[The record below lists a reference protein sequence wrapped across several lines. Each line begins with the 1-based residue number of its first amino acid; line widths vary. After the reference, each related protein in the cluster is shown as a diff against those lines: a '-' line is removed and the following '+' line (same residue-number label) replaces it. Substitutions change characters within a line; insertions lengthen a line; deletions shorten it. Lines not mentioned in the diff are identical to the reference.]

1 MGRMFRIITE
11 GGSEQRLHSPQ
22 QTVATNDRGNQTTMN
37 ALLNETIPF
46 VEVGGPEGVVT
57 SYSRTIHNLPPQTR
71 VNGMPAPA
79 PRVVNLPESASARV
93 LNLPM
98 PEQVRVVHAPVE
110 TIRVV
115 HAPAYA
121 EVREVA
127 MPQQVQHDPRKLSVS
142 LHKFAKPGL
151 RILTTEIAPEV
162 VTHHFPEHPVSAEY
176 RLVRDEIR
184 RTLDAGEHRVV
195 SFTSVGHA
203 SGTTTVLLNVAVAM
217 TQDRGT
223 RVLVVDANLSRP
235 SVAARLGAGDAPGVA
250 EVIAQ
255 SVPLAWAVQTTSIAG
270 LHVLAAGA
278 ATDQTLGLAVTE
290 LPRLIAQVKQWFD
303 VVLVDAGLWDS
314 LVGRNHNHVHAQHH
328 SLATTSDSVYLVARQ
343 SDLER
348 IEFQTLRSVVGTNLK
363 GYITTRQ

>member
-11 GGSEQRLHSPQ
+11 GTPEPRLPAPQ
-22 QTVATNDRGNQTTMN
+22 PSTAVHERGNRTTMN
-37 ALLNETIPF
+37 AMLNETIPF

-57 SYSRTIHNLPPQTR
+57 SYTRTVHTMPQHTR
-71 VNGMPAPA
+71 VVSMPTPA
-79 PRVVNLPESASARV
+79 PRIVNLPEPSTARV
-93 LNLPM
+93 LNLPL
-98 PEQVRVVHAPVE
+98 PEQVRVVHAPQE
-110 TIRVV
+110 TVRVV
-115 HAPAYA
+115 HAPVYA
-121 EVREVA
+121 EAREVIMPQTVREEA
-127 MPQQVQHDPRKLSVS
+127 RKLSVS

-151 RILTTEIAPEV
+151 RILPTEIAPEI
-162 VTHHFPEHPVSAEY
+162 VTFHHPDHPVSAEY

-184 RTLDAGEHRVV
+184 RSLETGEHRIV

-223 RVLVVDANLSRP
+223 RVLVVDANLLRP
-235 SVAARLGAGDAPGVA
+235 SVASRLGAGDSPGVA

-255 SVPLAWAVQTTSIAG
+255 SVPLAWAVQTTNIAG

-278 ATDQTLGLAVTE
+278 ATDQTLGLAVSE

-314 LVGRNHNHVHAQHH
+314 LVGRNHGHLHPQHH
-328 SLATTSDSVYLVARQ
+328 SLAATSDSVYLVARQ

-348 IEFQTLRSVVGTNLK
+348 IEFATLRSIVGASLK